1 LINVCKVKT
10 KLEAM
15 FEDILLEP
23 LYITQHVQIGDFP
36 ENPSQRVKARG
47 KEKFQ
52 DCNDPSKPIFC
63 EMLKLIDD
71 NERYHWKEVARWI
84 KYEERVENVG
94 HRWSKPNVPLVTP
107 VALFRL
113 KNCLKR
119 GAVLLD
125 RTVSTFEELAN
136 MIVSEWEQQRAI
148 TSTETNVLF
157 RTLLRSK
164 EHLVKSTTTNL
175 SCLLWRPMSPPNV
188 DAYSDSTSQQKS
200 VPSEEDDFERKYN
213 EQLKKYLENA
223 ESLVIL
229 IAQLPLMHKTVSAFV
244 RLTEPRVFANLS
256 EMPCPTRFLFVL
268 ITSGHHDEHDL
279 FMVGRCMGALMTD
292 KNFRNIAA
300 YAVDSTELTYGLDEF
315 HRDSVIIPPGKWHL
329 RNDMEPTEQTQEN
342 EQEKKHAPVVTSKVL
357 IDLEGLQYTGKY
369 GAMFKL
375 TIYNC
380 TIENFRLFG
389 GLVEDIK
396 RRWPCYISDF
406 KDVFTSWRSFT
417 QCLAASVFLFFANL
431 TNLIAFGGMMGS
443 LMDDSMAVTECIVSA
458 VISGILMGLF
468 AGQPLCIMSATGP
481 LMIFEAL
488 ERGWNF
494 LPARFWLCFW
504 AALILLILVATDAS
518 FLVAYITR
526 FTEELFATLV
536 AIVFIV
542 ESFEEI
548 LALSQHAPMTKNFR
562 LLLKDPCICN
572 ITSNGT
578 SVMYQN
584 YTKNECEAADGIASG
599 LQCNF
604 QPDVFSFSL
613 LLFFGSFL
621 LAAFLNKLRSSRF
634 FTLRFREFV
643 ADFSLL
649 LTVFVM
655 TAVNYWVSL
664 PIPCLKI
671 PTSFKPTL
679 DRSWF
684 VNPQDLT
691 NWWIPLACIIPGI
704 LFVVLIVM
712 DQHVTTVMMNRKENK
727 LRKGFGYHLDLLI
740 CVVLTLISGI
750 LAIPLFLSATI
761 LSLTHMHLLKVES
774 KITAPG
780 EKPIFIGVREQ
791 RFSPVFAHILI
802 GLCIFIAPVERL
814 IPIPVLLGVFLYM
827 GASCLVS
834 IEFFQRLLLFFTP
847 IKNQPDFSYLRL
859 IPIRRI
865 HLFTCVQILF
875 FIILCVVN
883 YVDVIEIFFPLT
895 LILLVIGRRLL
906 SYIFSE
912 KELCILDD
920 PLPSWKML
928 KKGSSPDLE
937 PDEELMQIQL
947 LRSFGLSSKETY
959 LQ

>member
-1 LINVCKVKT
+1 
-10 KLEAM
+10 
-15 FEDILLEP
+15 LEP

-52 DCNDPSKPIFC
+52 NCNDPSKPIFC

-188 DAYSDSTSQQKS
+188 DAYSDSTSQQKN

-369 GAMFKL
+369 GA
-375 TIYNC
+375 ICRIC
-380 TIENFRLFG
+380 TIFVQL
-389 GLVEDIK
+389 K
-396 RRWPCYISDF
+396 ISD
-406 KDVFTSWRSFT
+406 
-417 QCLAASVFLFFANL
+417 C
-431 TNLIAFGGMMGS
+431 
-443 LMDDSMAVTECIVSA
+443 SA
-458 VISGILMGLF
+458 V
-468 AGQPLCIMSATGP
+468 
-481 LMIFEAL
+481 
-488 ERGWNF
+488 
-494 LPARFWLCFW
+494 
-504 AALILLILVATDAS
+504 
-518 FLVAYITR
+518 
-526 FTEELFATLV
+526 
-536 AIVFIV
+536 
-542 ESFEEI
+542 
-548 LALSQHAPMTKNFR
+548 
-562 LLLKDPCICN
+562 
-572 ITSNGT
+572 
-578 SVMYQN
+578 
-584 YTKNECEAADGIASG
+584 
-599 LQCNF
+599 
-604 QPDVFSFSL
+604 
-613 LLFFGSFL
+613 
-621 LAAFLNKLRSSRF
+621 
-634 FTLRFREFV
+634 
-643 ADFSLL
+643 
-649 LTVFVM
+649 
-655 TAVNYWVSL
+655 
-664 PIPCLKI
+664 
-671 PTSFKPTL
+671 
-679 DRSWF
+679 
-684 VNPQDLT
+684 
-691 NWWIPLACIIPGI
+691 
-704 LFVVLIVM
+704 
-712 DQHVTTVMMNRKENK
+712 
-727 LRKGFGYHLDLLI
+727 
-740 CVVLTLISGI
+740 
-750 LAIPLFLSATI
+750 
-761 LSLTHMHLLKVES
+761 
-774 KITAPG
+774 
-780 EKPIFIGVREQ
+780 
-791 RFSPVFAHILI
+791 
-802 GLCIFIAPVERL
+802 
-814 IPIPVLLGVFLYM
+814 
-827 GASCLVS
+827 
-834 IEFFQRLLLFFTP
+834 
-847 IKNQPDFSYLRL
+847 
-859 IPIRRI
+859 
-865 HLFTCVQILF
+865 
-875 FIILCVVN
+875 
-883 YVDVIEIFFPLT
+883 
-895 LILLVIGRRLL
+895 
-906 SYIFSE
+906 
-912 KELCILDD
+912 
-920 PLPSWKML
+920 
-928 KKGSSPDLE
+928 
-937 PDEELMQIQL
+937 
-947 LRSFGLSSKETY
+947 
-959 LQ
+959 